1 MPGQKLNRKTHH
13 SGYHEERMFIRAL
26 EGNNLDVST
35 FSHTK
40 KEKNYAPFLYHVG
53 ISRNEKINKIRK
65 TCTRRLWTEQKQEGS
80 VLLTRFATGS
90 ESRPQVQ
97 AVPSL
102 EQA

>member
-1 MPGQKLNRKTHH
+1 MTVFIMRNVCSSERQKVTKATILMYRRSLTQ
-13 SGYHEERMFIRAL
+13 
-26 EGNNLDVST
+26 
-35 FSHTK
+35 K